1 MNNCKIQKLISFCL
15 LFSNIVI
22 FPAEILAF
30 NVEKFHLY
38 NQKHVDKRFS
48 DNNLLLPKI
57 FRTNHLSASLQ
68 NIIASDNRK
77 NIDERTFS
85 SDNELLI
92 ESKVQSEKDNVL
104 YAEGN
109 VIVKYKNNIL
119 KADNLIYNKKTKEA
133 KAEGNI
139 QLMINNQ
146 IFEVEKVEYDFSRNK
161 GKFKNIKGLINI
173 ESIISDFNFR
183 SEDIYR
189 SSLSIIKKIE
199 REKVVFTPNK
209 VANWLFSAEELE
221 INESKWSSKKV
232 FLSNDLLAA
241 NQIKFQFNDFE
252 ISPYKEKLRLNSKI
266 NYLIFEDKL
275 IIPFWIGNR
284 TIFKDRFDF
293 QNRWNISY
301 DLINKDGYFLAR
313 KLNSIQLKD
322 KLFLNIEPQFL
333 LQRTLK
339 GNTRSFVQKNYPINS
354 PRVEREISLSDYFA
368 LSSSIEG
375 SIQNWDVE
383 ITKELNSFDLDKFA
397 NAFRTKAEFSKE
409 ITLFNDIFVNRIF
422 GAYRERI
429 WNGSIGE
436 SEILR
441 AYGWKL
447 DKANSWRN
455 GLTDFNQFITI
466 GLGNYK
472 AEELKTP
479 NFLDSYKGSISYQLN
494 QKITLKKKNTK
505 TDFIDQSYEYIPAP
519 IKRGI
524 FLNTNLIA
532 NYNFYENGNY
542 QRYFGIGFG
551 PEIIFGDFK
560 RKYFDYTRIAA
571 RPLYRF
577 KSGNSLFKFDQ
588 ISENFILDL
597 IFDQQLIGPLL
608 LKSKV
613 TLNLDNASDKY
624 GEFIY
629 SNIGINLKKR
639 SYSLGIFYQPH
650 NQAGGIRFSLNGFK

>member
-1 MNNCKIQKLISFCL
+1 LNNCKIQKLIPFCL

-30 NVEKFHLY
+30 NVEKFHLH
-38 NQKHVDKRFS
+38 NQKHVDKRLS

-68 NIIASDNRK
+68 NINASDNRK

-241 NQIKFQFNDFE
+241 NQVKFQFNDFE

-266 NYLIFEDKL
+266 NYLIFQDKL

-284 TIFKDRFDF
+284 TIFKDRFNF
-293 QNRWNISY
+293 QNRWNIGY
-301 DLINKDGYFLAR
+301 DAINKDGYFLGR

-333 LQRTLK
+333 LQRALK
-339 GNTRSFVQKNYPINS
+339 GHTRSFVQKDYPINS

-608 LKSKV
+608 LKSKA